1 MARFKTVVT
10 IISEAFKCPIG
21 PRLRRGTPMP
31 MEKLYQ
37 ERGGYYFDPET
48 ELELANECAQQFEN
62 YITAAETL
70 KKKFNKK

>member
-1 MARFKTVVT
+1 
-10 IISEAFKCPIG
+10 
-21 PRLRRGTPMP
+21 MP